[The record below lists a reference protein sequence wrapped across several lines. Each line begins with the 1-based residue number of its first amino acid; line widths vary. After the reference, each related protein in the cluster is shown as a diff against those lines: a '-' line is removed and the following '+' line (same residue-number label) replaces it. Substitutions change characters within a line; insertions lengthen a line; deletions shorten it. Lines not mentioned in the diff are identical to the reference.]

1 MCVCVCVRFPS
12 FLHFYITPL
21 LQRNAFSHPGRAL
34 VKVMAMTIGE
44 LDYDT
49 VFHQEDLH
57 PMATSLAPT
66 HYKVSS
72 RISCATPKEGP
83 ASTVC
88 IMIHSFL

>member
-49 VFHQEDLH
+49 VFHQEEGEMEIAF
-57 PMATSLAPT
+57 PV
-66 HYKVSS
+66 VSF
-72 RISCATPKEGP
+72 
-83 ASTVC
+83 
-88 IMIHSFL
+88 FLWIIFLVLMPLLLNNYLVR